1 MSQPNTL
8 RPTTGAIAAG
18 ARTGN
23 LLLGSLIQYPGVP
36 SVVRVTGT
44 VPAAASG
51 DGLLQ
56 LTIGGRVVTG
66 AIGLVIPTELAA
78 GRGPDAQ
85 LGWLYEGPAMG
96 NELLEL
102 VVVNQDTT
110 NAIAAPGAT
119 LLIQVQPV
127 VG

>member
-1 MSQPNTL
+1 MNDQTL
-8 RPTTGAIAAG
+8 RLQTGVIAAG

-23 LLLGSLIQYPGVP
+23 LLNGTLIQYPGAPAIVRVAATVP
-36 SVVRVTGT
+36 S
-44 VPAAASG
+44 AAAS
-51 DGLLQ
+51 DGLLA

-66 AIGLVIPTELAA
+66 PVGQLIPTELAA

-85 LGWLYEGPAMG
+85 LGWLYSGPALG

-102 VVVNQDTT
+102 VVINQDTA

-119 LLIQVQPV
+119 VIVQVEGV
-127 VG
+127 

>member
-1 MSQPNTL
+1 MNDQTL
-8 RPTTGAIAAG
+8 RISSGVIAAG

-23 LLLGSLIQYPGVP
+23 LLQGTLVQYPGAP
-36 SVVRVTGT
+36 AVVRVAAT

-51 DGLLQ
+51 DGLLS

-66 AIGLVIPTELAA
+66 PVGQLIPTELAA

-85 LGWLYEGPAMG
+85 LGWLYSGPALG

-102 VVVNQDTT
+102 VVINQDAV
-110 NAIAAPGAT
+110 NPIAAPGAT
-119 LLIQVQPV
+119 VLVQVEGV
-127 VG
+127 